1 MTLDEIRKTVLKSK
15 LFNCTIN
22 SNYPMWEL
30 IMEDADFPIKHTVYL
45 YVNTL
50 KTHLVGGYIS
60 IDLAA
65 DKKITE
71 KQVFSYPIVD
81 LNKVRMLNCINSI
94 TKAQYELIKKEKD
107 YNVNQNL
114 QKIQEDFN

>member
-1 MTLDEIRKTVLKSK
+1 MTIDEIKNTVLKSK
-15 LFNCTIN
+15 LFNWSIN
-22 SNYPMWEL
+22 SAYPMWEL
-30 IMEDADFPIKHTVYL
+30 IMEDADFPIKHTVFL
-45 YVNTL
+45 YVSTL
-50 KTHLVGGYIS
+50 GTHLVGGYMS
-60 IDLAA
+60 VDLAA

-81 LNKVRMLNCINSI
+81 LNKVRMLNCINLI